1 MFALRRLGTAV
12 CVVSLGAPSF
22 NLKQGLGKLV
32 VDTSRQ
38 SDLYYLLGGDRR
50 VHHYWCTVA
59 HYHHQT
65 RSCVVLQFFSKVGP
79 SHGLVGLTEFEAAHA
94 PLQESLALACKVCL
108 LNELPLSR
116 GGVCASAS
124 RYRCV
129 CC

>member
-1 MFALRRLGTAV
+1 MRLGVSVPLYVLLAYAPILSISNRSWGNLLSTP
-12 CVVSLGAPSF
+12 VVDPTSATY
-22 NLKQGLGKLV
+22 LV
-32 VDTSRQ
+32 VTAGYTIIGVPGR
-38 SDLYYLLGGDRR
+38 
-50 VHHYWCTVA
+50 TTTTT
-59 HYHHQT
+59 T

-79 SHGLVGLTEFEAAHA
+79 SHGLVGATEFEAAGA
-94 PLQESLALACKVCL
+94 PLQENLALACKVCL